1 MCKRLLSGV
10 AVFAVVVLIVGCS
23 EAPVTEFD
31 AGKKALETAQQAE
44 AELYAPAAY
53 KEAMDSLNAA
63 SVEIQKQDGRFS
75 MLRDYDQAK
84 ATITAAQQLAAK
96 AASEAA
102 VEKENMRLLDST
114 LIVEIDALMVE
125 AKTALAKAPKGKGT
139 RLDIK
144 VMQTD
149 LDAAATALTAA
160 TADYQAGNYLVARD
174 KLQAVKSQITRV
186 KNDIGA
192 AVTKVTP

>member
-1 MCKRLLSGV
+1 MCKRLLSSV
-10 AVFAVVVLIVGCS
+10 AVFAVVVLMIGCS

-44 AELYAPAAY
+44 AELYAPAVY

-160 TADYQAGNYLVARD
+160 TTDYQAGNYLVARD

>member
-1 MCKRLLSGV
+1 MCKRLLSSV
-10 AVFAVVVLIVGCS
+10 AVFAVVVLMIGCS

-44 AELYAPAAY
+44 AELYAPAVY

-84 ATITAAQQLAAK
+84 ATIAAAQQLAAK

-160 TADYQAGNYLVARD
+160 TTDYQAGNYLVARD

>member
-10 AVFAVVVLIVGCS
+10 AVFAVVVLMVGCS

-44 AELYAPAAY
+44 AELYAPAVY

-84 ATITAAQQLAAK
+84 ATIAAAQQLAAK

-160 TADYQAGNYLVARD
+160 TTDYQAGNYLVARD